1 MSSTPAHHL
10 VRRSPRAALALL
22 AGVLWSACATTSP
35 YHSGQQAERMQD
47 YDAAVV
53 EYNKAARAHPDDRNV
68 RAALDRARLRAA
80 QEHFNRGRRFANSER
95 YEEALGEFQIA
106 SELNPTDSAVA
117 SSLKDTR
124 QKLRTK
130 LAVSRDGKTE
140 LQTLIDRTRD
150 MPAAGM
156 ELPKGLKL
164 PDTLTFSNANSRM
177 VFGALARFADLNLAF
192 DPAFRDVP
200 VTIDLRNATLEEA
213 LSSLTSSTQTFYR
226 VTSPRTITII
236 PDTTAKRREY
246 EESIVR
252 VFYLSNA
259 DIKEVTDLLR
269 IVVDVRSISPITA
282 TNSISLKDTPERIA
296 AASRLIAAIDKARP
310 EVIIDVELLEVD
322 RTRLREYQV
331 SRSLRLVILR
341 PGSTVRPTSTAR
353 DSRCRT

>member
-1 MSSTPAHHL
+1 MLAFM
-10 VRRSPRAALALL
+10 AAVSLA
-22 AGVLWSACATTSP
+22 ACATTSP
-35 YHSGQQAERMQD
+35 YHAGQQAERMQD

-80 QEHFNRGRRFANSER
+80 QEHFNRGRRLANSER
-95 YEEALGEFQIA
+95 HEEALGEFQIA

-177 VFGALARFADLNLAF
+177 VFSALARFADLNLVF

-213 LSSLTSSTQTFYR
+213 LASLTSSTQTFFR
-226 VTSPRTITII
+226 VTSPRTITIV
-236 PDTTAKRREY
+236 PDTTACAPQDRRA
-246 EESIVR
+246 
-252 VFYLSNA
+252 L
-259 DIKEVTDLLR
+259 
-269 IVVDVRSISPITA
+269 P
-282 TNSISLKDTPERIA
+282 SL
-296 AASRLIAAIDKARP
+296 
-310 EVIIDVELLEVD
+310 
-322 RTRLREYQV
+322 
-331 SRSLRLVILR
+331 
-341 PGSTVRPTSTAR
+341 
-353 DSRCRT
+353 